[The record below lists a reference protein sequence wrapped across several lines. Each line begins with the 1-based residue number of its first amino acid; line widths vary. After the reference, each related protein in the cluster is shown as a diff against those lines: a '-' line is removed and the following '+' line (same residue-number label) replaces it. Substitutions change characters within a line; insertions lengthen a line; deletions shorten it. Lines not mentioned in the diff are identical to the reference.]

1 MNLSYCDYIA
11 YTIVKPA
18 LDTDSNSNMGMLTK
32 VSEVKMDLCKK
43 AGYML
48 STTKTI
54 MITDKNGREYKVTV
68 EDVTK

>member
-11 YTIVKPA
+11 YTILKPA
-18 LDTDSNSNMGMLTK
+18 LDTDYDSNMGMLSE
-32 VSEVKMDLCKK
+32 VGEVKMDLCKK

-54 MITDKNGREYKVTV
+54 MVTDKNGRKYKVTI